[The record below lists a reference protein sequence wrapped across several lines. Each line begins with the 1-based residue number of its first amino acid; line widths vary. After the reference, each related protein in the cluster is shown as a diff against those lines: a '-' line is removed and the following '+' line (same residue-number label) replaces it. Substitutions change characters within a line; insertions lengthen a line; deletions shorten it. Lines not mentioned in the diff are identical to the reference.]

1 MFAGFLGPEEEIKL
15 DIVFLSSKRAI
26 KRKKKKILLEDFS
39 FFCSVQLISVI
50 MILRGK
56 VRN

>member
-26 KRKKKKILLEDFS
+26 KRKKKNPIGRFQFFLFCAIDFS
-39 FFCSVQLISVI
+39 YYDSS
-50 MILRGK
+50 R
-56 VRN
+56 